1 MLYSAL
7 IADIAY
13 NSHADPESQYTDKI
27 KQKFL
32 DAVVKLSPTASIDNI
47 NELVKTQG
55 VEILND
61 SIALNTD
68 FVKVISIKSKSQETD
83 KYTFIEVTAEM
94 WERLGAD
101 TELDPNKYHCF
112 YFVDG
117 RTVRF
122 YISTTGNMTT
132 KEIEIKYI
140 TYPTQWGSDSTA
152 PGGNQ
157 EMYDIYSS
165 LFIEDCKVE
174 AINEMKIL
182 LRGEQNDDVE

>member
-182 LRGEQNDDVE
+182 LRGEQNDVE